1 MKFLIIVFLFIN
13 FLYAKKDFYYS
24 FINSSGAQISEQRKQ
39 EISDGFDLIQNAR
52 QLAKDGKIDE
62 AYAQIKSFKDKN
74 RLKVLNSDIIII
86 YSELSLKK
94 ESKRFIVDA
103 AKVLE
108 KAINSAQIN
117 EYDLPKA
124 YELLVDLKLES
135 NRSKD
140 AKYFAEIIVNNFNDK
155 IIKTRGKI
163 ALAKVYKY
171 QQEPKMAIR
180 ILYEI
185 LAKTKDKEVATI
197 VANELFDLYI
207 FTEDYEKANE
217 LISQVLKNNID
228 FYANDSYL
236 ANRKI
241 NKLIKAGMPEHAAN
255 ILKELLNRTTKEES
269 IEDFKFK
276 LANTYMLMYDRTNY
290 YLEKAKALYTD
301 IINDYSQGAYLQ
313 KSKMYIDEILMRQNI
328 LKTTVIS
335 QKYENSESM
344 QQKALLQELINEKEA
359 KRFDDIL
366 RKKKIYKTIS
376 NTIAK
381 RFGYE
386 SMNAI
391 FDEVNIDRIKML
403 LNEDKCFA
411 LNDALKTSRN
421 STLERLI
428 EDDSVKY
435 KFFECLIDVPYE
447 RAYDQIKST
456 FNTSRDA
463 NIYLYL
469 EKMALALNLYDEA
482 LDFSA
487 KVEMVNNKGVLA
499 QEFLTR
505 YKIIKLQND
514 SLALDK
520 FFSYTSRNEDYVK
533 KNESNPLIVD
543 FYYDYYFYLLKH
555 SKKDEAIDIL
565 NKLYKK
571 QKEIKAYIYSPFVEM
586 ALSKL
591 EEDKNNIDKSKD
603 YLLEGL
609 ENTRRIKANDEV
621 KIYYDLINIY
631 DLQNN
636 KAKKQEYIT
645 RCKEVEGS
653 VDSLYKK
660 MCDEM

>member
-1 MKFLIIVFLFIN
+1 MKFLIIFFLIVN

-24 FINSSGAQISEQRKQ
+24 FINSSGIQISEQRKQ
-39 EISDGFDLIQNAR
+39 KISDGFDLIQNAR
-52 QLAKDGKIDE
+52 QLAKDGKVDE

-74 RLKVLNSDIIII
+74 RLKVLNSDIILL

-94 ESKRFIVDA
+94 ESKRFIVDG

-108 KAINSAQIN
+108 EAINSSKIN
-117 EYDLPKA
+117 EYDLPRA

-155 IIKTRGKI
+155 IVKTRGKI

-171 QQEPKMAIR
+171 QKEPKMAIR

-185 LAKTKDKEVATI
+185 LTKTKDKEVATI

-207 FTEDYEKANE
+207 FTEEFDKANE

-236 ANRKI
+236 ANKKI
-241 NKLIKAGMPEHAAN
+241 NKLIKANMPRHAAN

-276 LANTYMLMYDRTNY
+276 LANTYMLMYDGTNY
-290 YLEKAKALYTD
+290 YLEKAKALYED
-301 IINDYSQGAYLQ
+301 IINDYSQGAYFQ
-313 KSKMYIDEILMRQNI
+313 KAKMYIDEILMRQNI
-328 LKTTVIS
+328 LKTTVVS

-344 QQKALLQELINEKEA
+344 QQKALLQELINEKEG
-359 KRFDDIL
+359 KQFDKIL
-366 RKKKIYKTIS
+366 RKKKIYRTIS
-376 NTIAK
+376 DTIAR
-381 RFGYE
+381 RFGYD
-386 SMNAI
+386 SMTVL

-403 LNEDKCFA
+403 LNDDQCFT
-411 LNDALKTSRN
+411 LHDALQTARS

-435 KFFECLIDVPYE
+435 KFFQCLIDVPYE
-447 RAYDQIKST
+447 RAYTQIKNT

-469 EKMALALNLYDEA
+469 EKMALALGLYDEA

-487 KVEMVNNKGVLA
+487 KVEMVNNKDILSK
-499 QEFLTR
+499 EFLIR
-505 YKIIKLQND
+505 YKIIKHQND
-514 SLALDK
+514 TLSLDK
-520 FFSYTSRNEDYVK
+520 FFSYATRNKQFIEQN
-533 KNESNPLIVD
+533 KNNPVIVD

-555 SKKDEAIDIL
+555 RKKDKAVEFL
-565 NKLYKK
+565 QKLYEK
-571 QKEIKAYIYSPFVEM
+571 QKEINAFVYSPFVEM
-586 ALSKL
+586 SLAKL
-591 EEDKNNIDKSKD
+591 QEDENNIQKSKD

-609 ENTRRIKANDEV
+609 KNTRRIKPNDEV
-621 KIYYDLINIY
+621 KVYYDLINIY
-631 DLQNN
+631 NSLNN
-636 KAKKQEYIT
+636 QTKKQEYILK
-645 RCKEVEGS
+645 CKEVNGT

>member
-1 MKFLIIVFLFIN
+1 MKFLIVFFLLIN

-24 FINSSGAQISEQRKQ
+24 FINSSGIQISEQRKQ
-39 EISDGFDLIQNAR
+39 EISDGFDLIKNAR
-52 QLAKDGKIDE
+52 LMAKDGKVDE

-74 RLKVLNSDIIII
+74 KLKVLNSDIVIL

-94 ESKRFIVDA
+94 ESKRFIIDA

-108 KAINSAQIN
+108 EAINSAQIN
-117 EYDLPKA
+117 EYDLPRA
-124 YELLVDLKLES
+124 YELLVDLKLQS

-140 AKYFAEIIVNNFNDK
+140 AKYFAEIIVNNFSDK
-155 IIKTRGKI
+155 IVQTRGKI
-163 ALAKVYKY
+163 ALAKVHKY
-171 QQEPKMAIR
+171 QKEPNMAIR

-207 FTEDYEKANE
+207 FTEEYEKANE

-236 ANRKI
+236 ANKKI
-241 NKLIKAGMPEHAAN
+241 TKLINAGMPEHAAN

-290 YLEKAKALYTD
+290 YLEKAKQLYTD
-301 IINDYSQGAYLQ
+301 IINDYSQGAYLD
-313 KSKMYIDEILMRQNI
+313 KSKMFIDEILMRQNI

-344 QQKALLQELINEKEA
+344 QQKALLQELLNEKEA

-376 NTIAK
+376 DSIAK

-391 FDEVNIDRIKML
+391 FDEVNIERIKML
-403 LNEDKCFA
+403 LNNDQCFA
-411 LNDALKTSRN
+411 LNEALNTSRS

-428 EDDSVKY
+428 EDDSVKF
-435 KFFECLIDVPYE
+435 KFFQCLIDVPYE
-447 RAYDQIKST
+447 RAYTQIKNT
-456 FNTSRDA
+456 FNTSRDG

-469 EKMALALNLYDEA
+469 EKMALSLNLFDDA

-487 KVEMVNNKGVLA
+487 KVEMVNDKNILA

-520 FFSYTSRNEDYVK
+520 FFSYALRNNAFIE
-533 KNESNPLIVD
+533 KNKNNPLIVD

-555 SKKDEAIDIL
+555 SKKDKAVEIL
-565 NKLYKK
+565 NALYDK
-571 QKEIKAYIYSPFVEM
+571 QKEIKAYIYSPDVEM
-586 ALSKL
+586 ALAKL
-591 EEDKNNIDKSKD
+591 EEDTNNIEKSKQF
-603 YLLEGL
+603 LLEGL
-609 ENTRRIKANDEV
+609 ENTRRIKPNDEV

-645 RCKEVEGS
+645 RCKEVEGT

>member
-1 MKFLIIVFLFIN
+1 MRFLIIFFLFIN

-24 FINSSGAQISEQRKQ
+24 FINSSGTQISEQRKQ

-94 ESKRFIVDA
+94 ESKRFIVEA

-108 KAINSAQIN
+108 QAINSAQIN

-155 IIKTRGKI
+155 IVKTRGKI

-301 IINDYSQGAYLQ
+301 IINDYSQGAYLE

-328 LKTTVIS
+328 LKTTVVS

-403 LNEDKCFA
+403 LNENKCFA
-411 LNDALKTSRN
+411 LNDALKTSSN

-447 RAYDQIKST
+447 RAYNQIKST

-482 LDFSA
+482 LDYSA

-520 FFSYTSRNEDYVK
+520 FFSYATRNKDYIK
-533 KNESNPLIVD
+533 KNETNPLIVD

-555 SKKDEAIDIL
+555 IKKDEAIDIL
-565 NKLYKK
+565 NKLYDK

-603 YLLEGL
+603 YLIEGL
-609 ENTRRIKANDEV
+609 ENTRRIKPNDEV

-645 RCKEVEGS
+645 RCKEVKGS

>member
-1 MKFLIIVFLFIN
+1 MRFLIIFFLFIN

-24 FINSSGAQISEQRKQ
+24 FINSSGTQISEQRKQ

-74 RLKVLNSDIIII
+74 RLKVLNSDIIVI

-103 AKVLE
+103 AKILE
-108 KAINSAQIN
+108 QAINSAQIN

-155 IIKTRGKI
+155 IVKTRGKI

-185 LAKTKDKEVATI
+185 LAKAKDKEVATI

-228 FYANDSYL
+228 FYVNDSYL

-301 IINDYSQGAYLQ
+301 IINDYSQGAYLE

-328 LKTTVIS
+328 LKTTVVS

-403 LNEDKCFA
+403 LNENKCFA
-411 LNDALKTSRN
+411 LNDALKTSSN

-447 RAYDQIKST
+447 RAYNQIKST

-482 LDFSA
+482 LDYSA

-520 FFSYTSRNEDYVK
+520 FFSYATRNKDYIK
-533 KNESNPLIVD
+533 KNETNPLIVD

-555 SKKDEAIDIL
+555 IKKDEAIDIL
-565 NKLYKK
+565 NKLYDK

-603 YLLEGL
+603 YLIEGL
-609 ENTRRIKANDEV
+609 ENTRRIKPNDEV

-645 RCKEVEGS
+645 RCKEVKGS

>member
-1 MKFLIIVFLFIN
+1 MRFLIIFFLFIN

-24 FINSSGAQISEQRKQ
+24 FINSSGTQISEQRKQ

-74 RLKVLNSDIIII
+74 RLKVLNSDIIVI

-103 AKVLE
+103 AKILE
-108 KAINSAQIN
+108 QAINSAQIN

-155 IIKTRGKI
+155 IVKTRGKI

-228 FYANDSYL
+228 FYVNDSYL

-301 IINDYSQGAYLQ
+301 IINDYSQGAYLE

-328 LKTTVIS
+328 LKTTVVS

-403 LNEDKCFA
+403 LNENKCFA
-411 LNDALKTSRN
+411 LNDALKTSSN

-447 RAYDQIKST
+447 RAYNQIKST

-482 LDFSA
+482 LDYSA

-520 FFSYTSRNEDYVK
+520 FFSYATRNKDYIK
-533 KNESNPLIVD
+533 KNETNPLIVD

-555 SKKDEAIDIL
+555 IKKDEAIDIL
-565 NKLYKK
+565 NKLYDK

-603 YLLEGL
+603 YLIEGL
-609 ENTRRIKANDEV
+609 ENTRRIKPNDEV

-645 RCKEVEGS
+645 RCKEVKGS

>member
-1 MKFLIIVFLFIN
+1 MRFLIIFFLFIN

-24 FINSSGAQISEQRKQ
+24 FINSSGTQISEQRKQ

-108 KAINSAQIN
+108 QAINSAQIN

-155 IIKTRGKI
+155 IVKTRGKI

-301 IINDYSQGAYLQ
+301 IINDYSQGAYLE

-328 LKTTVIS
+328 LKTTVVS

-391 FDEVNIDRIKML
+391 FDDVNIDRIKML

-411 LNDALKTSRN
+411 LNDALKASRN

-447 RAYDQIKST
+447 RAYNQIKST

-482 LDFSA
+482 LDYSA

-505 YKIIKLQND
+505 YKIIKLQNN

-520 FFSYTSRNEDYVK
+520 FFSYATRNKDYIK
-533 KNESNPLIVD
+533 KNETNPLIVD

-555 SKKDEAIDIL
+555 TKKDEAVDIL
-565 NKLYKK
+565 NKLYDK

-603 YLLEGL
+603 YLIEGL
-609 ENTRRIKANDEV
+609 ENTRRIKPNDEV

-645 RCKEVEGS
+645 RCKEVKGS